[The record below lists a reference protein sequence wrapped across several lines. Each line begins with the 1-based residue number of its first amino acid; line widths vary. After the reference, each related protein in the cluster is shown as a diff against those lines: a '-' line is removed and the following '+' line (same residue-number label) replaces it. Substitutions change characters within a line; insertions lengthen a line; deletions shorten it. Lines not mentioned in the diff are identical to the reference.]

1 MKISKKT
8 AAMLIGAAFVFL
20 VGCGSKLGEEF
31 TEEVN
36 TLEGVTLMVDGE
48 TASADSITYTVDN
61 GSEKDL
67 NFGQDYSLQKEEN
80 GKWYQLLPANP
91 VAVTMELCWV
101 PAGGTETMEI
111 NWDAAYGKLPA
122 GHYRLVK
129 NFSDD
134 ICNFYASIILQ
145 KRS

>member
-67 NFGQDYSLQKEEN
+67 NFGQDYSLQKEDR
-80 GKWYQLLPANP
+80 KS
-91 VAVTMELCWV
+91 T
-101 PAGGTETMEI
+101 
-111 NWDAAYGKLPA
+111 
-122 GHYRLVK
+122 RL
-129 NFSDD
+129 NSSHM
-134 ICNFYASIILQ
+134 A
-145 KRS
+145 

>member
-1 MKISKKT
+1 MKKSKK
-8 AAMLIGAAFVFL
+8 AAAIVIGAAFVFL
-20 VGCGSKLGEEF
+20 AGCGTKRGEEF

-36 TLEGVTLMVDGE
+36 TLGEVTLTVDGE
-48 TASADSITYTVDN
+48 TASADGVTYTVVN

-67 NFGQDYSLQKEEN
+67 NFGQDYSLQKEEK
-80 GKWYQLLPANP
+80 GKWYQLSPANP
-91 VAVTMELCWV
+91 VAVTMELLWV

-134 ICNFYASIILQ
+134 ESGYYLAGEFTLE
-145 KRS
+145 